1 MASPLETRRTAD
13 SACANLEI
21 TVRFLEKTYWLSE
34 MLGYGVDG
42 IENFCK
48 KQ

>member
-1 MASPLETRRTAD
+1 MASPLKTRHTAVF
-13 SACANLEI
+13 ACVNLEI

-42 IENFCK
+42 IENFYK